1 MKYAASQPPAAPL
14 SRPVRPMVAG
24 RSRLADYAE
33 LLKARVLVMVAVTAL
48 GGAYLGWHG
57 SFDVGVVVSMLEAVL
72 GTSLVAGGAN
82 VLNQWWERRPDALM
96 GRTRNRPIPAGRV
109 NPAEALLF
117 GLLISLVGIVFLAIR
132 LNLLSGGLAALSLV
146 LYVLAYTP
154 LKRVTWLSLPV
165 GAVPGALPP
174 VIGWTAMSGRL
185 DAGALA
191 VFAILFVWQ
200 LPHFL
205 SIAWMY
211 RQDYSDGGYRVLSVD
226 DPDGLRT
233 GRHILLFTLVLIGVS
248 IWPHTLG
255 MGGALYLTT
264 AIVMGILFFV
274 FGVMV
279 AATRERLD
287 ARRHMLVSLIYLP
300 ALFGALTICKWGG
313 I

>member
-1 MKYAASQPPAAPL
+1 MRTTALQQSGESNALNPTANRVGDYATL
-14 SRPVRPMVAG
+14 IKLRVLIMVAI
-24 RSRLADYAE
+24 
-33 LLKARVLVMVAVTAL
+33 TAL
-48 GGAYLGWHG
+48 GGAYLGWRG
-57 SFDVGVVVSMLEAVL
+57 SFDGSVILAMIEAMV

-82 VLNQWWERRPDALM
+82 VLNQWWERRPDSLM
-96 GRTRNRPIPAGRV
+96 DRTRNRPLPSGRI

-117 GLLISLVGIVFLAIR
+117 GLLISVVGIVHLSWR
-132 LNLLSGGLAALSLV
+132 LNLLAGGLAALSLI

-154 LKRVTWLSLPV
+154 LKRVSWLSLQV

-200 LPHFL
+200 MPHFL

-211 RQDYSDGGYRVLSVD
+211 RQDYTDGGYRVLSVD
-226 DPDGLRT
+226 DPEGRRT

-248 IWPHTLG
+248 IWPYTLG
-255 MGGALYLTT
+255 MGGGLYLTT
-264 AIVMGILFFV
+264 ALVMGAMFLV
-274 FGVMV
+274 FGIVV
-279 AATRERLD
+279 AATRQRLD
-287 ARRHMLVSLIYLP
+287 ARRHMIASLVYLP
-300 ALFGALTICKWGG
+300 ALFGALAVCKWGG